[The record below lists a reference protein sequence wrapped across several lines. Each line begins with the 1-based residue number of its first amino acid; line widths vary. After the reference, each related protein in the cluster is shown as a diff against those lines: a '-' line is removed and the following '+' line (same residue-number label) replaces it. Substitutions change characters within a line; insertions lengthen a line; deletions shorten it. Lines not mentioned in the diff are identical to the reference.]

1 MAQPPSSV
9 LTLRP
14 VFALPSV
21 GERPCRGEPVGAH
34 IALSDE
40 RVESSSKVVS
50 EGDIRFVGV
59 YLSPALQPRV
69 RLKGCLPFLLP
80 DSADA
85 LVLMTAHRDFAE
97 LDLHKIKNI
106 MRTPIIVDGR
116 RCFDPETAAKLGFT
130 YKGVGAANG

>member
-14 VFALPSV
+14 ALQSV

-59 YLSPALQPRV
+59 YLSPALQPRARE
-69 RLKGCLPFLLP
+69 RLAPFFYCP
-80 DSADA
+80 IFADA
-85 LVLMTAHRDFAE
+85 FVLETTHRDFAG
-97 LDLHKIKNI
+97 LDMRKIKDLV
-106 MRTPIIVDGR
+106 R
-116 RCFDPETAAKLGFT
+116 A
-130 YKGVGAANG
+130 